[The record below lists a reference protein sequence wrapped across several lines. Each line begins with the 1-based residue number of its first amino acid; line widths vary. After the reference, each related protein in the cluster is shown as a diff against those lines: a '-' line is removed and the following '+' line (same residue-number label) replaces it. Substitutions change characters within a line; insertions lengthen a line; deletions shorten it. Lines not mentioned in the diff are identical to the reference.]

1 MKKYLAI
8 LLLLCAVSA
17 HAAIS
22 WAGWCVTTT
31 AAAGTG
37 TSFSQWITTTA
48 GANRCLVF
56 SCTSSQNWDA
66 NYGFISGI
74 TFGGNS
80 FNYLTVT
87 ITTPGGV
94 PNAQC
99 EIWGLANP
107 PASTSGTLA
116 ITMDS
121 TTHSPSHLF
130 RTVEFDGI
138 NQTTPF
144 GNQVI
149 LSNYIYASGVSTISP
164 AYTGSWF
171 FQMVGAASVGSV
183 VTPDLKTTPVSN
195 AYYSNAAIS
204 GSFSYT
210 TWTAASTAFTYTWGG
225 DSANGQIVGELVA
238 GPTYTVTPTPSPTA
252 TITPTDTRTG
262 TPTPTFTITP
272 SATRTYTFTITP
284 SATRTYTATPTDTR
298 TGTPT
303 PTFTITPSAT
313 PTYTAT
319 ITPSATRTYTF
330 TITPSATRTYTFTI
344 TPSATP
350 TYTATPTDTRTGTP
364 TPTFTITPSATPTY
378 TATITPSATPTYTAT
393 ITPTLTITVTAIPIP
408 WAVQSVVI
416 PQRQKTPGCYFCGLY
431 P

>member
-1 MKKYLAI
+1 
-8 LLLLCAVSA
+8 
-17 HAAIS
+17 
-22 WAGWCVTTT
+22 
-31 AAAGTG
+31 
-37 TSFSQWITTTA
+37 
-48 GANRCLVF
+48 
-56 SCTSSQNWDA
+56 
-66 NYGFISGI
+66 
-74 TFGGNS
+74 
-80 FNYLTVT
+80 
-87 ITTPGGV
+87 
-94 PNAQC
+94 
-99 EIWGLANP
+99 
-107 PASTSGTLA
+107 
-116 ITMDS
+116 
-121 TTHSPSHLF
+121 
-130 RTVEFDGI
+130 
-138 NQTTPF
+138 
-144 GNQVI
+144 
-149 LSNYIYASGVSTISP
+149 
-164 AYTGSWF
+164 
-171 FQMVGAASVGSV
+171 MVGAASVGSV

-284 SATRTYTATPTDTR
+284 SAT
-298 TGTPT
+298 
-303 PTFTITPSAT
+303 
-313 PTYTAT
+313 
-319 ITPSATRTYTF
+319 
-330 TITPSATRTYTFTI
+330 
-344 TPSATP
+344 P

>member
-116 ITMDS
+116 ITMNS
-121 TTHSPSHLF
+121 TSNSPAHLF
-130 RTVEFDGI
+130 MTMEFDGI

-149 LSNYIYASGVSTISP
+149 LSNGTSASGVSTISP

-272 SATRTYTFTITP
+272 SATRTYTATITP
-284 SATRTYTATPTDTR
+284 SATRTYTA
-298 TGTPT
+298 
-303 PTFTITPSAT
+303 
-313 PTYTAT
+313 
-319 ITPSATRTYTF
+319 
-330 TITPSATRTYTFTI
+330 TI

>member
-319 ITPSATRTYTF
+319 ITPSAT
-330 TITPSATRTYTFTI
+330 
-344 TPSATP
+344 
-350 TYTATPTDTRTGTP
+350 
-364 TPTFTITPSATPTY
+364 
-378 TATITPSATPTYTAT
+378 PTYTAT